1 MGSFFLRMRSRIIQI
16 LARQI
21 WDSKFKSS
29 VTLWLMAI
37 CNLLLFIALIS
48 GHLNVIRQQ
57 DTVAT
62 YSHDVRERWENRP
75 DKHPHRMAH
84 YGYVAF
90 RSPFPLSFFDFG
102 VDSFVGKAVFLEA
115 HKQNTVNFSE
125 ASFSNGLLRFGEIN
139 AGMILQLLL
148 PLFIFFLGYDL
159 VAKER
164 ESGTLRIVLAQGL
177 RWEEI
182 IFGKSIGLFY
192 ITLTLVIPSFVLG
205 FLLLMI
211 NDVSLDNK
219 QVFLRFILLSIS
231 YLTYFFIICILS
243 VLISAI
249 SVNSKTS
256 LIRLIGLWL
265 LFTLVTPKIS
275 QVIGY
280 TLYPSPSKVEFE
292 SRIEAELIKQG
303 DSHNPNDGHFKKL
316 KDSILKVYNVDSTHK
331 LPFNYSGFVMREG
344 EKLSA
349 NTFMH
354 HQKKLVADFKK
365 QQRVVSNSAI
375 INPYIAIKTISMS
388 LSGTDYD
395 AFDHFQNQTEKFRY
409 NLAQNMNEL
418 QMKFISNKVKNSS
431 DKNAR
436 ISKENWAQ
444 MPDFHHL
451 FPSLP
456 EVLKNSFHSIISLL
470 IWFIGLI
477 TAIKLFSHRIKS
489 C

>member
-1 MGSFFLRMRSRIIQI
+1 
-16 LARQI
+16 
-21 WDSKFKSS
+21 
-29 VTLWLMAI
+29 MAI

-48 GHLNVIRQQ
+48 GHLNVSRQQ

-62 YSHDVRERWENRP
+62 YSHEVRERWENRP

-102 VDSFVGKAVFLEA
+102 VDSYVGKAVFLEA

-139 AGMILQLLL
+139 AGMIFQLLL

-164 ESGTLRIVLAQGL
+164 EFGTLRILLAQGL

-192 ITLTLVIPSFVLG
+192 ITLTLVIPSFVVG

-219 QVFLRFILLSIS
+219 QVFLRYILLSVS
-231 YLTYFFIICILS
+231 YFIYYFIICILS

-249 SVNSKTS
+249 SENSKSS

-303 DSHNPNDGHFKKL
+303 DSHDPNDAHFKKL

-395 AFDHFQNQTEKFRY
+395 AFEHFQNQTEKFRY

-418 QMKFISNKVKNSS
+418 QMKFISNKIKNSS